1 MTRPKLGFS
10 LETLTGQNAKF
21 QDIDEEQN
29 NSQDDLT
36 KSKTTETTE
45 GEETTNHSAGTT
57 EDDTTKSETIG
68 TTEGDTLQ
76 SLTAGTNGSDASK
89 APPARTTRGLAPHNP
104 PKPIRSVGG
113 RPAREPYDRIHVNVA
128 LSLIEFTNARW
139 RNYTLRNGK
148 LAANRNEYIEDLIA
162 RDRERAIALN
172 EQARKTG

>member
-10 LETLTGQNAKF
+10 LETLTGQTAAEEAASQHAGAGAATGAG
-21 QDIDEEQN
+21 QD
-29 NSQDDLT
+29 T
-36 KSKTTETTE
+36 SKTPKQAPRPEVPAPAPDV
-45 GEETTNHSAGTT
+45 GAS
-57 EDDTTKSETIG
+57 
-68 TTEGDTLQ
+68 Q
-76 SLTAGTNGSDASK
+76 SPPTRI
-89 APPARTTRGLAPHNP
+89 APPEGITRGFPHHKPQKPTGAP
-104 PKPIRSVGG
+104 G

-172 EQARKTG
+172 EQTRKTG